1 MEELEYLYDEGVNF
15 KIVHGEDGYTVNIE
29 SVNPLMGTF
38 ATFDEMLF
46 GIAPIVQQY
55 AFDILD
61 VEAFAIALDVN
72 FKNELGDNGI
82 TEILMK

>member
-1 MEELEYLYDEGVNF
+1 MEELDYLYDEGIKF

-29 SVNPLMGTF
+29 SDNPLMGTF
-38 ATFDEMLF
+38 TTFDGLLY

-55 AFDILD
+55 ALDILD
-61 VEAFAIALDVN
+61 VEAFAIALDVS

-82 TEILMK
+82 VEILMK